1 MEKNWPIG
9 TFDQKVE
16 VKNNVELNDCIAIRT
31 KERRTKYR
39 EEKKKKKEGKKIPE
53 RRLIRIHAPSRSPL
67 HNPREG
73 GKSRSFNFSIK
84 RVTHF
89 RKGEG
94 GKTSNERATRG
105 KRERATVRTQRRRI
119 KREKP

>member
-39 EEKKKKKEGKKIPE
+39 EEKKKKKKG
-53 RRLIRIHAPSRSPL
+53 
-67 HNPREG
+67 
-73 GKSRSFNFSIK
+73 
-84 RVTHF
+84 
-89 RKGEG
+89 RKFLNDG
-94 GKTSNERATRG
+94 
-105 KRERATVRTQRRRI
+105 
-119 KREKP
+119 